1 MGDEL
6 ENNIRFSLIAAKA
19 IRAAMAV
26 AKAEMPMA
34 SERTQLL
41 TVLTGVAAS
50 AGILR
55 IDFDDVID
63 LVSGAH
69 KLGVQEQEALD
80 KRLRSRS
87 PLVNYLRAAGPKAS
101 KHASAFRPASL
112 SDPGRR
118 IGQGAERADAAARAL
133 RPASHASAAGA
144 PAQGGRERG
153 RQNQTR
159 GGDMM
164 VKLPT
169 PR

>member
-19 IRAAMAV
+19 LRAAMAV

-41 TVLTGVAAS
+41 TVLTGAAAS

-69 KLGVQEQEALD
+69 KLGVQEQEPLD

-87 PLVNYLRAAGPKAS
+87 PLVNYLRAAGQR
-101 KHASAFRPASL
+101 H
-112 SDPGRR
+112 
-118 IGQGAERADAAARAL
+118 
-133 RPASHASAAGA
+133 
-144 PAQGGRERG
+144 
-153 RQNQTR
+153 QN
-159 GGDMM
+159 
-164 VKLPT
+164 T
-169 PR
+169 PRRSSRVA